1 MKWGM
6 CPESRL
12 ITPTMLLP
20 LLNEINA
27 NSIIPMFVRLIAANG
42 LAIEQS
48 ALFGFVAR
56 SFCTIFRVPRRSKN
70 DINSGIVGRWICY

>member
-1 MKWGM
+1 MQTPAYVHGENAKWGM

-20 LLNEINA
+20 PLADINA
-27 NSIIPMFVRLIAANG
+27 YSIIPMFVRLNAANE
-42 LAIEQS
+42 LATEQS

-56 SFCTIFRVPRRSKN
+56 SF
-70 DINSGIVGRWICY
+70 